1 MQTHSSEWSD
11 ISREKNTAA
20 ITTASHLNRV
30 LCLATRAFMALVPAL
45 AIVIGS
51 AWLISAPDLM
61 VYLQATL
68 WTSGFVFFGLAIESK
83 KPVILASL
91 ATGIAL
97 PALAVLSSKV
107 AAEFAVVAAV
117 LVAAWIAVAIFR
129 RW

>member
-1 MQTHSSEWSD
+1 MKTHSIEWSN
-11 ISREKNTAA
+11 IGSEKRAA
-20 ITTASHLNRV
+20 TLPTIGHLNHV
-30 LCLATRAFMALVPAL
+30 LCLATKAFVALVPAL

-68 WTSGFVFFGLAIESK
+68 WTSGFVFLGLAIESE

-107 AAEFAVVAAV
+107 AVEFAVVAAV
-117 LVAAWIAVAIFR
+117 LVAAWVAVAIFR
-129 RW
+129 R